1 MAIDEGN
8 KVNKKTLQS
17 EETKR
22 KILTAAAD
30 LFSEYGY
37 AETTTRMVSEK
48 AGVVLSSL
56 NHYYGSK
63 ENLLEEVLDDMAEMV
78 TSKYKPIRDKI
89 ETYLSGNCYTEEETY
104 DLIEELIR
112 KHVQYCFNM
121 KNKSIIDMVARECL
135 FPRTV
140 KPGLSQVMCEEIEIP
155 LAKLL
160 MQLTISKNKFEI
172 VTLCR
177 SINGAIVSFAE
188 KPELVED
195 LYKSFGLEPDYK
207 TIEDVVYIDMM
218 KLIEASVMGPSRYRK
233 N

>member
-1 MAIDEGN
+1 MNEGFV

-48 AGVVLSSL
+48 AGVVLSLL

-63 ENLLEEVLDDMAEMV
+63 ENLLEEVMDDMASMV
-78 TSKYKPIRDKI
+78 TARYQPIREKI
-89 ETYLSGNCYTEEETY
+89 EAYLDGKEYTEEKTY
-104 DLIEELIR
+104 DLVEELIR
-112 KHVQYCFNM
+112 KHVQYCFDLR
-121 KNKSIIDMVARECL
+121 NKSIIDMVARECL
-135 FPRTV
+135 FP
-140 KPGLSQVMCEEIEIP
+140 KNISQSLAQVMCKEIEIP

-160 MQLTISKNKFEI
+160 MQMTISKNKFEI
-172 VTLCR
+172 VTLSR

-207 TIEDVVYIDMM
+207 TIEDIVYIDIM
-218 KLIEASVMGPSRYRK
+218 KLIEATLMSDAKYRK

>member
-1 MAIDEGN
+1 MNEGFV

-63 ENLLEEVLDDMAEMV
+63 ENLLEEVMDDMASMV
-78 TSKYKPIRDKI
+78 TARYQPIRENI
-89 ETYLSGNCYTEEETY
+89 EAYLDGKEYTEEKTY
-104 DLIEELIR
+104 DLVEELIR
-112 KHVQYCFNM
+112 KHVQYCFDM
-121 KNKSIIDMVARECL
+121 RNKSIIDMVARECL
-135 FPRTV
+135 FP
-140 KPGLSQVMCEEIEIP
+140 KNISQSLAQVMCKEIEIP

-160 MQLTISKNKFEI
+160 MQMTISKNKFEI
-172 VTLCR
+172 VTLSR

-218 KLIEASVMGPSRYRK
+218 KLIEASLMGPARYRK

>member
-1 MAIDEGN
+1 MNEGFV

-63 ENLLEEVLDDMAEMV
+63 ENLLEEVMDDMASMV
-78 TSKYKPIRDKI
+78 TARYQPIREKI
-89 ETYLSGNCYTEEETY
+89 EEKTY
-104 DLIEELIR
+104 DLVEELIR
-112 KHVQYCFNM
+112 KHVQYCFDLR
-121 KNKSIIDMVARECL
+121 NKSIIDMVARECL
-135 FPRTV
+135 FP
-140 KPGLSQVMCEEIEIP
+140 KNISQSLAQVMCKEIEIP

-160 MQLTISKNKFEI
+160 MQMTISKNKFEI
-172 VTLCR
+172 VTLSR

-207 TIEDVVYIDMM
+207 TIEDIVYIDIM
-218 KLIEASVMGPSRYRK
+218 KLIEATLMSDAKYRK

>member
-1 MAIDEGN
+1 MNEGFV

-63 ENLLEEVLDDMAEMV
+63 ENLLEEVMDDMASMV
-78 TSKYKPIRDKI
+78 TARYQPIREKI
-89 ETYLSGNCYTEEETY
+89 EAYLDGKEYTEEKTY
-104 DLIEELIR
+104 DLVEELIR
-112 KHVQYCFNM
+112 KHVQYCFDLR
-121 KNKSIIDMVARECL
+121 NKSIIDMVARECL
-135 FPRTV
+135 FP
-140 KPGLSQVMCEEIEIP
+140 KNISQSLSQVMCKEIEIP

-160 MQLTISKNKFEI
+160 MQMTISKNKFEI
-172 VTLCR
+172 VTLSR

-218 KLIEASVMGPSRYRK
+218 KLIEASLMGAAKYRK

>member
-1 MAIDEGN
+1 MNGLE

-17 EETKR
+17 EETKK
-22 KILTAAAD
+22 KILTAAAQ

-63 ENLLEEVLDDMAEMV
+63 ENLLEEVMDGMAGLV
-78 TSKYKPIRDKI
+78 TARYQPIREKI
-89 ETYLSGNCYTEEETY
+89 ENYLTGEAHTEEQTY

-112 KHVQYCFNM
+112 KHVQYCFDLR
-121 KNKSIIDMVARECL
+121 NKAIIDMVARECL
-135 FPRTV
+135 FP
-140 KPGLSQVMCEEIEIP
+140 KNISQSLSKVMCEEIEIP
-155 LAKLL
+155 LVKLL
-160 MQLTISKNKFEI
+160 MQMTISKNKFEI
-172 VTLCR
+172 VTLSR

-207 TIEDVVYIDMM
+207 TIEDIVYIDIM
-218 KLIEASVMGPSRYRK
+218 KLIEATLMSDAKYRK

>member
-1 MAIDEGN
+1 MNEGFV

-63 ENLLEEVLDDMAEMV
+63 ENLLEEVMDDMASMV
-78 TSKYKPIRDKI
+78 TARYQPIREKI
-89 ETYLSGNCYTEEETY
+89 EAYLDGKEYTEEKTY
-104 DLIEELIR
+104 DLVEELIR
-112 KHVQYCFNM
+112 KHVQYCFDM
-121 KNKSIIDMVARECL
+121 RNKSIIDMVARECL
-135 FPRTV
+135 FP
-140 KPGLSQVMCEEIEIP
+140 KNISQSLAQVMCKEIEIP
-155 LAKLL
+155 LVKLL
-160 MQLTISKNKFEI
+160 MQMTISKNKFEI
-172 VTLCR
+172 VTLSR

-218 KLIEASVMGPSRYRK
+218 KLIEASLMGPARYRK

>member
-1 MAIDEGN
+1 VNEGFV

-63 ENLLEEVLDDMAEMV
+63 ENLLEEVMDDMASMV
-78 TSKYKPIRDKI
+78 TARYQPIREKI
-89 ETYLSGNCYTEEETY
+89 EAYLDGKEYTEEKTY
-104 DLIEELIR
+104 DLVEELIR
-112 KHVQYCFNM
+112 KHVQYCFDM
-121 KNKSIIDMVARECL
+121 RNKSIIDMVARECL
-135 FPRTV
+135 FP
-140 KPGLSQVMCEEIEIP
+140 KNISQSLAQVMCKEIEIP

-160 MQLTISKNKFEI
+160 MQMTISKNKFEI
-172 VTLCR
+172 VTLSR

-218 KLIEASVMGPSRYRK
+218 KLIEASLMGPARYRK

>member
-1 MAIDEGN
+1 MNEGFV

-63 ENLLEEVLDDMAEMV
+63 ENLLEEVMDDMASMV
-78 TSKYKPIRDKI
+78 TARYQPIREKI
-89 ETYLSGNCYTEEETY
+89 EAYLDGKEYTEEKTY
-104 DLIEELIR
+104 DLVEELIR
-112 KHVQYCFNM
+112 KHVQYCFDM
-121 KNKSIIDMVARECL
+121 RNKSIIDMVARECL
-135 FPRTV
+135 FP
-140 KPGLSQVMCEEIEIP
+140 KNISQSLAQVMCKEIEIP

-160 MQLTISKNKFEI
+160 MQMTISKNKFEI
-172 VTLCR
+172 VTLSR

-195 LYKSFGLEPDYK
+195 MYKSFGLEPDYK

-218 KLIEASVMGPSRYRK
+218 KLIEASLMGPARYRK

>member
-1 MAIDEGN
+1 MNEGFV

-63 ENLLEEVLDDMAEMV
+63 ENLLEEVMDDMASMV
-78 TSKYKPIRDKI
+78 TARYQPIREKI
-89 ETYLSGNCYTEEETY
+89 EAYLDGKEYTEEKTY
-104 DLIEELIR
+104 DLVEELIR
-112 KHVQYCFNM
+112 KHVQYCFDM
-121 KNKSIIDMVARECL
+121 RNKSIIDMVARECL
-135 FPRTV
+135 FP
-140 KPGLSQVMCEEIEIP
+140 KNISQSLAQVMCKEIEIP

-160 MQLTISKNKFEI
+160 MQMTISKNKFEI
-172 VTLCR
+172 VTLSR

-218 KLIEASVMGPSRYRK
+218 KLIEASLMGPARYRK

>member
-1 MAIDEGN
+1 MNEGFV

-63 ENLLEEVLDDMAEMV
+63 ENLLEEVMDDMASMV
-78 TSKYKPIRDKI
+78 TARYQPIREKI
-89 ETYLSGNCYTEEETY
+89 EAYLDGKEYTEEKTY
-104 DLIEELIR
+104 DLVEELIR
-112 KHVQYCFNM
+112 KHVQYCFDM
-121 KNKSIIDMVARECL
+121 RNKSIIDMVARECL
-135 FPRTV
+135 FP
-140 KPGLSQVMCEEIEIP
+140 KNISQSLAQVMCKEIEIP
-155 LAKLL
+155 LANLL
-160 MQLTISKNKFEI
+160 MQMTISKNKFEI
-172 VTLCR
+172 VTLSR

-218 KLIEASVMGPSRYRK
+218 KLIEASLMGPARYRK

>member
-1 MAIDEGN
+1 MNEGFV

-63 ENLLEEVLDDMAEMV
+63 ENLLEEVMDDMASMV
-78 TSKYKPIRDKI
+78 TARYQPIREKI
-89 ETYLSGNCYTEEETY
+89 EAYLGGKEYTEEKTY
-104 DLIEELIR
+104 DLVEELIR
-112 KHVQYCFNM
+112 KHVQYCFDLR
-121 KNKSIIDMVARECL
+121 NKSIIDMVARECL
-135 FPRTV
+135 FP
-140 KPGLSQVMCEEIEIP
+140 KNISQSLAQVMCKEIEIP

-160 MQLTISKNKFEI
+160 MQMTISKNKFEI
-172 VTLCR
+172 VTLSR

-207 TIEDVVYIDMM
+207 TIEDIVYIDIM
-218 KLIEASVMGPSRYRK
+218 KLIEATLMSDAKYRK

>member
-1 MAIDEGN
+1 MNEGFV

-63 ENLLEEVLDDMAEMV
+63 ENLLEEVMDDMASMV
-78 TSKYKPIRDKI
+78 TARYQPIREKI
-89 ETYLSGNCYTEEETY
+89 EAYLDGKEYTEEKTY
-104 DLIEELIR
+104 DLVEELIR
-112 KHVQYCFNM
+112 KHVQYCFDLR
-121 KNKSIIDMVARECL
+121 NKSIIDMVARECL
-135 FPRTV
+135 FP
-140 KPGLSQVMCEEIEIP
+140 KNISQSLAQVMCKEIEIP

-160 MQLTISKNKFEI
+160 MQMTISKNKFEI
-172 VTLCR
+172 VTLSR

-207 TIEDVVYIDMM
+207 TIEDIVYIDIM
-218 KLIEASVMGPSRYRK
+218 KLIEATLMSDAKYRK